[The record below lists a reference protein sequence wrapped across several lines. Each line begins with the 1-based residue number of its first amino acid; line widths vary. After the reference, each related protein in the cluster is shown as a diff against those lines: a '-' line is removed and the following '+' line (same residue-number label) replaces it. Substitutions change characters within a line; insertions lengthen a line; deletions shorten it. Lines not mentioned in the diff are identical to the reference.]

1 MISPG
6 EIIAWIVVGLL
17 VYVCAASLIRDAKSG
32 HSCAGCSG
40 SCSGSCSG
48 CGKGCHESLPAE
60 EIRKRLHKALQ
71 EKQN

>member
-1 MISPG
+1 MIASG

-17 VYVCAASLIRDAKSG
+17 VYVCAANLIRDAKSG

-40 SCSGSCSG
+40 SCAG

>member
-1 MISPG
+1 MISFG

-40 SCSGSCSG
+40 SCSG